1 MQFPKTPFALA
12 AIALASASPL
22 CAQTSLVT
30 IQAESMALSSY
41 AVENG
46 NRIKLTAAKGTA
58 TKSFSGASGTYDVQ
72 VYVQPES
79 DGQSILEVYKGA
91 TLLQKYTYPLSDTA
105 TSFTIKNVPVSS
117 GETLKLVGTA
127 NAGAVARV
135 DKVVLTPVSASTST
149 SSTSTSSTSSTP
161 YSGTP
166 VALPK
171 AFQAVNFDKG
181 GQNVA
186 YLDLTG
192 GNSGGLY
199 RSAEDVDITATTD
212 AQGGG
217 YTVSNFQ
224 SGEWLKYTVNVPS
237 NGLYDLAIRAA
248 ANQASAA
255 TFHVEVDGVNVTGP
269 ITVPNTGNLNTYQW
283 VGKQG
288 VSLTAGKRVL
298 KVVSD
303 QQYFNMDAVSVLAS
317 SAGTSAPLT
326 IEAES
331 MALASYAVENGNRIK
346 LTAAKGTATKSFSGA
361 SGTYDVQVYVQPES
375 DGQSILEVYKGATL
389 LQKYTYP
396 LSDTATSF
404 TIKNVT
410 VSSGET
416 LKLVG
421 TANAGAVARVDKMV
435 FTRVSTTSTSTTT
448 TPTSTT
454 PATTTPTTTTPTTTP
469 TPLTIEAES
478 MALASYAV
486 ENGNRI
492 KLTAA
497 SGTATKGFSG
507 ASGTYDMQ
515 VYVQPES
522 DGQST
527 LEVYKGATLLQKY
540 TYPLSDTATTFTI
553 KNVAVSSGETLKLV
567 GTANA
572 GAVARVDKIV
582 LSPASTT
589 STTPTPTPTPTPTAT
604 ACANPAG
611 GYEGFGRNTTGG
623 AGQPI
628 YRVTNL
634 NDSGAGS
641 LRDAVS
647 AGRRCVVFDVAGT
660 ITLASQL
667 NVRGGNIT
675 IDGFTAPSPGITVRG
690 GGLSLQGGLGAT
702 NVVVRG
708 IRVRNVP
715 ADGISIYQASN
726 IVVDHV
732 SVSGFMDGAID
743 VTEGSRD
750 VTIQWSIIGNGGAA
764 THNFPNLIGYR
775 TLRVTSHHNL
785 YSNGDYRHPYCGT
798 NNGTTTL
805 PSEVVCD
812 VRNNL
817 MWDYG
822 GHGTAVMDSG
832 TANIV
837 NNYYYTTKSSAS
849 NTINIGYIGVAGA
862 YVSGNHS
869 QNGWSI
875 NGVGNRST
883 PYPAVVPRTTD
894 AITAAHEVIAK
905 AGARCSKFGLDAA
918 DQTYVGQVRLQ

>member
-1 MQFPKTPFALA
+1 MQFRKTPFALA

-22 CAQTSLVT
+22 CAQTSSVT

-79 DGQSILEVYKGA
+79 DGQSTLELYKGA

-117 GETLKLVGTA
+117 GEALKLVGTA

-135 DKVVLTPVSASTST
+135 DKVVLTPVATAAPASPA
-149 SSTSTSSTSSTP
+149 SSTP
-161 YSGTP
+161 YSGAP
-166 VALPK
+166 IAAPK
-171 AFQAVNFDKG
+171 AFPAVYFDKG

-186 YLDLTG
+186 YRDLSA

-199 RSAEDVDITATTD
+199 RTSEDVDIGASTD
-212 AQGGG
+212 AQSAG
-217 YTVSNFQ
+217 YTVKGFQ
-224 SGEWLKYTVNVPS
+224 TGEWLKYTVNVPS

-248 ANQASAA
+248 TTQSSPAG
-255 TFHVEVDGVNVTGP
+255 TFHIEVDGVNVTGP
-269 ITVPNTGNLNTYQW
+269 ITVPSTGGWESFQW
-283 VGKQG
+283 FGKQG
-288 VSLTAGKRVL
+288 VSLAAGTRVL
-298 KVVSD
+298 KVVAD
-303 QQYFNMDAVSVLAS
+303 EQYFNMVAVSVLAS
-317 SAGTSAPLT
+317 SATSAPTAAASPLT

-331 MALASYAVENGNRIK
+331 MALASYAVENANRIK
-346 LTAAKGTATKSFSGA
+346 LTAAT
-361 SGTYDVQVYVQPES
+361 
-375 DGQSILEVYKGATL
+375 
-389 LQKYTYP
+389 
-396 LSDTATSF
+396 
-404 TIKNVT
+404 
-410 VSSGET
+410 
-416 LKLVG
+416 
-421 TANAGAVARVDKMV
+421 
-435 FTRVSTTSTSTTT
+435 
-448 TPTSTT
+448 
-454 PATTTPTTTTPTTTP
+454 
-469 TPLTIEAES
+469 
-478 MALASYAV
+478 
-486 ENGNRI
+486 
-492 KLTAA
+492 
-497 SGTATKGFSG
+497 GTATKGFSG

-540 TYPLSDTATTFTI
+540 TYPLSDTATSFTI
-553 KNVAVSSGETLKLV
+553 KNVAVNAGETIKLV

-582 LSPASTT
+582 FAPAGTSSTT
-589 STTPTPTPTPTPTAT
+589 TGSTTTTPPPTTTTTA
-604 ACANPAG
+604 ACANPSG

-623 AGQPI
+623 AGQAI

-647 AGRRCVVFDVAGT
+647 AGSRCVVFDVAGT

-667 NVRGGNIT
+667 NVRGGSIT

-726 IVVDHV
+726 IVIDQV

-764 THNFPNLIGYR
+764 NHNFPNLIGYR

-817 MWDYG
+817 VWNYG

-837 NNYYYTTKSSAS
+837 NNYYYTTKSSAG

-862 YVSGNHS
+862 YVSGNYS

-875 NGVGNRST
+875 NGVGNRAT
-883 PYPAVVPRTTD
+883 AYPAVVPRTTD
-894 AITAAHEVIAK
+894 AVTAAHEVIAK
-905 AGARCSKFGLDAA
+905 AGARGPKFGLDAA
-918 DQTYVGQVRLQ
+918 DQTYIGQVQLTGGL

>member
-1 MQFPKTPFALA
+1 MQFRKTPFALA

-22 CAQTSLVT
+22 CAQTSSVT

-58 TKSFSGASGTYDVQ
+58 TKGFGVAAGTYDVQ

-79 DGQSILEVYKGA
+79 DGQSILEVYKGG

-105 TSFTIKNVPVSS
+105 TSFTIRNVAVSS

-135 DKVVLTPVSASTST
+135 DKVVLTPVAASTPPSP
-149 SSTSTSSTSSTP
+149 TSSTP

-181 GQNVA
+181 GQSVA
-186 YLDLTG
+186 YLDLSG

-199 RSAEDVDITATTD
+199 RTAEDVDITATTD
-212 AQGGG
+212 SQGGG

-248 ANQASAA
+248 ASQSTAA
-255 TFHVEVDGVNVTGP
+255 AFHIEVDGVNVTGP

-283 VGKQG
+283 VGKQA

-317 SAGTSAPLT
+317 STGTSA
-326 IEAES
+326 
-331 MALASYAVENGNRIK
+331 
-346 LTAAKGTATKSFSGA
+346 
-361 SGTYDVQVYVQPES
+361 
-375 DGQSILEVYKGATL
+375 
-389 LQKYTYP
+389 
-396 LSDTATSF
+396 
-404 TIKNVT
+404 
-410 VSSGET
+410 
-416 LKLVG
+416 
-421 TANAGAVARVDKMV
+421 
-435 FTRVSTTSTSTTT
+435 
-448 TPTSTT
+448 
-454 PATTTPTTTTPTTTP
+454 
-469 TPLTIEAES
+469 PLTIEAES

-527 LEVYKGATLLQKY
+527 LAVYKGATLLQKY
-540 TYPLSDTATTFTI
+540 TYPLSDTATSFTI

-572 GAVARVDKIV
+572 GAVARVDKMV
-582 LSPASTT
+582 LTPVSTT
-589 STTPTPTPTPTPTAT
+589 STSTTTTPTTTPTTTTTA
-604 ACANPAG
+604 ACANPSG
-611 GYEGFGRNTTGG
+611 GYEGFGRNATGG
-623 AGQPI
+623 AGKPI

-647 AGRRCVVFDVAGT
+647 AGNRCVVFDVAGT
-660 ITLASQL
+660 ITLSSQL
-667 NVRGGNIT
+667 NVRGGSIT
-675 IDGFTAPSPGITVRG
+675 IDGFTAPAPGITVRG

-702 NVVVRG
+702 NVVLRG
-708 IRVRNVP
+708 VRVRNVP
-715 ADGISIYQASN
+715 ADGISIYNASN
-726 IVVDHV
+726 IVVDQV

-743 VTEGSRD
+743 VTENSRD

-764 THNFPNLIGYR
+764 NHNFPNLIGYR
-775 TLRVTSHHNL
+775 TLRVSSHHNL

-832 TANIV
+832 TANII

-862 YVSGNHS
+862 YVSGNYS

-883 PYPAVVPRTTD
+883 PYAAVAPRTTD
-894 AITAAHEVIAK
+894 AVTAAREVIAR
-905 AGARCSKFGLDAA
+905 AGARGPKFGLDAA
-918 DQTYVGQVRLQ
+918 DQTYVGQVKLPSGL